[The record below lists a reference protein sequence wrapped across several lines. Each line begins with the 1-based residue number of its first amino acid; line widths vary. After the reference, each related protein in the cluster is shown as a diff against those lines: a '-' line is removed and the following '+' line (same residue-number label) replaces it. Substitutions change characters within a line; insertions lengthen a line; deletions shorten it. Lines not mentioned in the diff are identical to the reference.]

1 MCGRFTFQPTEAFYR
16 RFNIANRLNG
26 LVARYNIAPSQLVQ
40 SSPQHPL
47 HPCGMKP
54 TLLGPAVNLSAS
66 WFVYAMRL
74 EVCS

>member
-1 MCGRFTFQPTEAFYR
+1 MCRFDPDFSKDRAKR
-16 RFNIANRLNG
+16 AK
-26 LVARYNIAPSQLVQ
+26 QLYQVEICQ